1 MIDHC
6 ISALRLKRRDEA
18 WKTYIAD
25 SLYFQGRNK
34 ILTVRYADLFK
45 PQDKRSGDE
54 IAADIIRA
62 AGLVVVE

>member
-18 WKTYIAD
+18 WKMYIAD
-25 SLYFQGRNK
+25 SLYYQGRNK
-34 ILTVRYADLFK
+34 VLTVRYADLFK
-45 PQDKRSGDE
+45 SKDERSGDE
-54 IAADIIRA
+54 IAAEVIRA